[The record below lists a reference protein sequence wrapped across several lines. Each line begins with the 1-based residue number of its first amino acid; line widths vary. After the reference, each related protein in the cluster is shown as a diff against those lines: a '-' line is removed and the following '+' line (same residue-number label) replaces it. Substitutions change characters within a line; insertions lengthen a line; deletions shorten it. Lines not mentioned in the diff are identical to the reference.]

1 MNIALLIE
9 QSYDPNAGGVQRS
22 TSKLA
27 EIFKTN
33 GHDVI
38 VISLSDL
45 QNDEEVDGIK
55 IFSITDAH
63 KIDHDRLKCL
73 IAKYAV
79 EAVINQA
86 GYSIQITKL
95 ILNLRKQ
102 QPLKIINTLRINPL
116 NFITN
121 HEVFISQFLKSKGL
135 SALNSSLLR
144 GIILKYH
151 KLKQTYELNFI
162 IKHIDAFVMLSERFK
177 SELYQISPQLKQY
190 EDKIHGISNPF
201 ERPEI
206 DINRLEKEN
215 IILFVG
221 RLNILQ
227 KRVDLLLQI
236 WKKLHKECT
245 DWKFWVVGDGESK
258 TFMEDFCEEHQ
269 LDRVTFFGKDN
280 PNDYYKKAKIFHMT
294 SAFEGFGNVLVEAQ
308 SYGCVP
314 VLFNTYAAA
323 EDIVTQN
330 ENGILVKPLNVEEY
344 VEQTM
349 LLINNPSILNQ
360 LSANAFENVLRF
372 SYEETYKKWD
382 AVFKSINSQD
392 KK

>member
-201 ERPEI
+201 SIPDFQPEDLI
-206 DINRLEKEN
+206 KEN
-215 IILFVG
+215 VVLFVG
-221 RLNILQ
+221 RLNITQ
-227 KRVDLLLQI
+227 KRTDLLLQI
-236 WKKLHKECT
+236 WKQLHDQLQ
-245 DWKFWVVGDGESK
+245 DWNFWVVGYGPEK
-258 TFMEDFCEEHQ
+258 ENMIDFCKTNK
-269 LDRVTFFGKDN
+269 LDRVEFFGQCDPN
-280 PNDYYKKAKIFHMT
+280 PYYKKAKLFHMT
-294 SAFEGFGNVLVEAQ
+294 SGFEGFGNVLVEAQ

-314 VLFNTYAAA
+314 IMFNSYSAA
-323 EDIVTQN
+323 EDIILDDKTGYLIKPFN
-330 ENGILVKPLNVEEY
+330 IENYVNQTIKLTKDDNKLKNLSLNAREHSK
-344 VEQTM
+344 
-349 LLINNPSILNQ
+349 N
-360 LSANAFENVLRF
+360 F
-372 SYEETYKKWD
+372 SYEKTYEKWNT
-382 AVFKSINSQD
+382 VFKTL
-392 KK
+392 